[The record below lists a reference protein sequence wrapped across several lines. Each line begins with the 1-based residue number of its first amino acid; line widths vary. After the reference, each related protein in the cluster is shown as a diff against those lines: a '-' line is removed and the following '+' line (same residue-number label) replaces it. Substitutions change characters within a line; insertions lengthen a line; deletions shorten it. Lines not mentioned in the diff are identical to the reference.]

1 MLITDDRKITIKG
14 GKLDKDY
21 RSNTFVL
28 KIDLANVTEDQKN
41 KWIYA
46 ERKIAFQRIREVMS
60 EKEID
65 DMIKSAPI
73 VDEIPVITISALN
86 CGKRIRTKAQMIA
99 DAIQVINSLSDEARK
114 DTLSKLNLASDTSK
128 NEVLS

>member
-1 MLITDDRKITIKG
+1 MLITDDRKVTIKG

-28 KIDLANVTEDQKN
+28 KIDLTNVTEDQKN